1 MKISTIR
8 AKSVC
13 RDNGEFIIHAGVGI
27 YDIGFQIH
35 GWGLRVMLIYWHVCI
50 HI

>member
-1 MKISTIR
+1 MNISTIR

-13 RDNGEFIIHAGVGI
+13 RDNGKFIIHAGFGI
-27 YDIGFQIH
+27 YDVGFQIH
-35 GWGLRVMLIYWHVCI
+35 EWGFRVMLIWWHVCV